1 MVELNLDFIIRYLC
15 AHYDRIYALYLR
27 AKEERELLGIINI
40 LDKQTANLIAAGEVV
55 ERPSSAIKEM
65 LENCADAGAKNV
77 TVEIKNGGTTFIRV
91 TDDGKGMSREDVPK
105 AVMRHATSKIKTGS
119 DLEAIMTYGFR
130 GEALAAISSVA
141 RVRILTSCKE
151 EVSGTLFECDFGEQT
166 VLEDAGCPY
175 GTTIT
180 VQNIF
185 ENVPARRKFLK
196 KDSTE
201 ALSVLAVCEKFV
213 LSRPDIAL
221 TFISDNN
228 VKLQSPGDGNLKSAI
243 YSALGREFAAA
254 LLPVDY
260 EYSGVKIHG
269 YIGKPEFC
277 RPNRNMQNFF
287 VNNRYIRS
295 RTMLAALEEG
305 FRGFC
310 PTGKFPACV
319 LFCDIDFRLVDVNVH
334 PAKLEIKFSD
344 ERRIFDAVYFAVKNA
359 VSAGVTFT
367 EFERNSIVSE
377 SASAEEKRPCAQE
390 TKEHI
395 SEVPAALSK
404 SAEIPVQE
412 SIPVYNNQVQ
422 SDAVLQTNTEQKNNV
437 SALPHYEN
445 GIKITDNGALYVPDL
460 PQSDSGKDGQ
470 NEVQTKSAEL
480 PNMVF
485 GEYEKSQSVNEQS
498 ETKQALGLNGA
509 QKTADEAKSAF
520 KITDIAADSS
530 VSVKT
535 ENEVK
540 SVSDTV
546 PQRIFEKQ
554 GEITSTAFR
563 QKPIYIG
570 EVFDTYLIV
579 QYKQS
584 MYIIDKHASHERII
598 YERLKNP
605 DYEHS
610 SQFLLEGINV
620 FLTPKEAV
628 CARENKEYFEKIGF
642 EFDDFGTD
650 SFIIRAIPTP
660 IRHSDAKDVF
670 TFLAGKLAEG
680 NNRSAGEIFDRAL
693 FTAACRAAIKGG
705 DKHTDIDNKMI
716 IDEVF
721 GNDAVLYCP
730 HGRPVIH
737 EISHDKLNKMFD
749 RT

>member
-1 MVELNLDFIIRYLC
+1 M
-15 AHYDRIYALYLR
+15 
-27 AKEERELLGIINI
+27 GIINI

-228 VKLQSPGDGNLKSAI
+228 AKLQSPGDGNLKSAV

-269 YIGKPEFC
+269 YVGKPEFC

-295 RTMLAALEEG
+295 RTMLAAVEEG

-344 ERRIFDAVYFAVKNA
+344 ERRIFDAVYFAVKNS

-367 EFERNSIVSE
+367 EFERNSIISE
-377 SASAEEKRPCAQE
+377 NASAKEKRPDTQE
-390 TKEHI
+390 AKERI
-395 SEVPAALSK
+395 SEVPSAPSK
-404 SAEIPVQE
+404 SAEISAQT

-422 SDAVLQTNTEQKNNV
+422 SGAALQTHTEQKNNV
-437 SALPHYEN
+437 SALPHHEN
-445 GIKITDNGALYVPDL
+445 GIKITDTGALYVPDL

-470 NEVQTKSAEL
+470 NKVQTKSAEL

-485 GEYEKSQSVNEQS
+485 GEYEKSQNIIEQS
-498 ETKQALGLNGA
+498 EVKQAFGTNEPSKA
-509 QKTADEAKSAF
+509 ADEAKSAF

-530 VSVKT
+530 VSELTGNADSVKA
-535 ENEVK
+535 ENQVK
-540 SVSDTV
+540 SASDTV

-620 FLTPKEAV
+620 FLTPKEAA

-642 EFDDFGTD
+642 EFDDFGSD

-705 DKHTDIDNKMI
+705 DKHTDIDNKII

-737 EISHDKLNKMFD
+737 EISRDKLNKMFD

>member
-1 MVELNLDFIIRYLC
+1 M
-15 AHYDRIYALYLR
+15 
-27 AKEERELLGIINI
+27 GIINI

-77 TVEIKNGGTTFIRV
+77 TVEIKNGGITFIRV

-151 EVSGTLFECDFGEQT
+151 EVSGTLFECNFGEQT

-228 VKLQSPGDGNLKSAI
+228 VKLQSPGDGNLKSAV

-260 EYSGVKIHG
+260 EYSGISVHG
-269 YIGKPEFC
+269 YVGKPEFC

-295 RTMLAALEEG
+295 RTMLAAVEEG

-367 EFERNSIVSE
+367 EFERNWQLQE
-377 SASAEEKRPCAQE
+377 NASAEEKHQDTAE

-395 SEVPAALSK
+395 SEVRAAPSK
-404 SAEIPVQE
+404 SAEIPMQT

-422 SDAVLQTNTEQKNNV
+422 SGEAIQNHTEPQNNAAVP
-437 SALPHYEN
+437 AHYEN
-445 GIKITDNGALYVPDL
+445 GIKITDTGALYVPDL
-460 PQSDSGKDGQ
+460 PQSGVGKDGQ
-470 NEVQTKSAEL
+470 NNIQVKSAEI
-480 PNMVF
+480 PDKVF
-485 GEYEKSQSVNEQS
+485 GEYEKSKKFNEQS
-498 ETKQALGLNGA
+498 EVKPTFGINEPPKA
-509 QKTADEAKSAF
+509 ADEAKSAF
-520 KITDIAADSS
+520 KITDIAADSCVS
-530 VSVKT
+530 ELTGSAASVKT
-535 ENEVK
+535 ENPVK
-540 SVSDTV
+540 PVSDTV
-546 PQRIFEKQ
+546 PQKIFEKQ
-554 GEITSTAFR
+554 SEITSSAFR

-620 FLTPKEAV
+620 FLTPKEAA

-705 DKHTDIDNKMI
+705 DKHTDIDNKII

-737 EISHDKLNKMFD
+737 EISRDKLNKMFD